1 MEASGTLAILSIRDA
16 EGMVR
21 AQVTMHDGEAVG
33 LSLADGTGRPLVQIM
48 VEPNGHASILLEDTQ
63 GTVVAG
69 VSNDPE
75 EMEPTQPPDVRIDLN
90 SDTFVFEDEDILN
103 ERLRAET
110 DLRVESEVAAY
121 AGIAGEPPPADVVIY
136 VLHTLIPIADV
147 YANVLAS
154 AIWDRIKAALARRD
168 RDEPTA
174 PSVTVVEVEEDGSFR
189 RELRIE
195 GQDPETIR
203 EAMRQFGED
212 RR

>member
-1 MEASGTLAILSIRDA
+1 M
-16 EGMVR
+16 
-21 AQVTMHDGEAVG
+21 
-33 LSLADGTGRPLVQIM
+33 
-48 VEPNGHASILLEDTQ
+48 
-63 GTVVAG
+63 
-69 VSNDPE
+69 
-75 EMEPTQPPDVRIDLN
+75 
-90 SDTFVFEDEDILN
+90 
-103 ERLRAET
+103 
-110 DLRVESEVAAY
+110 
-121 AGIAGEPPPADVVIY
+121 IY